1 MPALE
6 KTDRKTKGQH
16 GGRRPGS
23 GRKPGSP
30 NKATATLREAA
41 RQYTDMALKTLAEIA
56 KKGESETARTMAADK
71 LLDRAYGKPAQINE
85 HGGLDGGPIE
95 HRVLGDTERA
105 AKVLALLQRVGK
117 DGQ

>member
-6 KTDRKTKGQH
+6 KTEAKSKH

-23 GRKPGSP
+23 GRKPGTP

-41 RQYTDMALKTLAEIA
+41 RAFTPMALETLAHVA
-56 KKGESETARTMAADK
+56 RNGESETARVMAADK

-85 HGGLDGGPIE
+85 HGGIDGAPIE

-105 AKVLALLQRVGK
+105 AKVLALLQRVAK
-117 DGQ
+117 DG